1 MSRMTL
7 PPEED
12 QQSVSALYLSRL
24 DHESLYSDA
33 ELLRAIAETV
43 ERVGGRQ
50 RLADRYAE
58 TLREEAAAGGDRRG
72 ERHKWALR
80 MARELARDPAGADH
94 RLVHRA
100 VGGPGSEPPRGTS

>member
-7 PPEED
+7 PPEGD
-12 QQSVSALYLSRL
+12 PQSVSALYLSPL

-50 RLADRYAE
+50 ELPGRYAD
-58 TLREEAAAGGDRRG
+58 TLREEAAAGGHRHG
-72 ERHKWALR
+72 ERHRWARR
-80 MARELARDPAGADH
+80 MARELARDPAGVDH

-100 VGGPGSEPPRGTS
+100 VGGRGTEPPRGTS

>member
-1 MSRMTL
+1 MSRMTP
-7 PPEED
+7 PPEGD
-12 QQSVSALYLSRL
+12 PQSVSALYLSRL

-43 ERVGGRQ
+43 ERVGGR
-50 RLADRYAE
+50 RELAGRYAD
-58 TLREEAAAGGDRRG
+58 TLREEAAGGGLRRG
-72 ERHKWALR
+72 ERHRWARR

-100 VGGPGSEPPRGTS
+100 AADPGTEPPRGTS